1 MLICPRICRFQFLI
15 WLGIYLQM
23 DDPLT
28 ALMYAV
34 QVMNFLKTLI
44 EKTLRE
50 REDSVVEPA
59 SVPDMGSSDDNGNQS
74 CSKLQKDSRPESN
87 EETIHEFVT
96 EGLGSDTDEDY
107 HSYSRYSDDDSDES
121 VSCGTPLVLRAASV
135 GEEITRSQAD
145 ESKSGSRQAAGSAMK
160 IDSRSKGTSNVSRI
174 NSMTKWFEAWR

>member
-1 MLICPRICRFQFLI
+1 
-15 WLGIYLQM
+15 M

-34 QVMNFLKTLI
+34 QVMNFLKTLV

-59 SVPDMGSSDDNGNQS
+59 SVPDVGSSDDNGNQS
-74 CSKLQKDSRPESN
+74 CSRLHQDSRAESN
-87 EETIHEFVT
+87 EETIHEFVA
-96 EGLGSDTDEDY
+96 EDLGSETDEDY
-107 HSYSRYSDDDSDES
+107 HSYSRYSEDSDES
-121 VSCGTPLVLRAASV
+121 VSCETPQVHRVAGV
-135 GEEITRSQAD
+135 GEENTRGQAD